1 MQVNI
6 KKLYLHYFFR
16 KQLTN
21 KNNNTLWSFIFYVEV
36 KHMTIVAERKANGL
50 SCKVLNIWDVVI
62 LT

>member
-21 KNNNTLWSFIFYVEV
+21 KNNTLWSFIFYVEV
-36 KHMTIVAERKANGL
+36 KHKTIVAERKANGL
-50 SCKVLNIWDVVI
+50 SWKVLNIWDVVI
-62 LT
+62 ILT